1 MILFNFWF
9 CIQIVLISNFN
20 KNNFF
25 LMLSSENII
34 IIIIFV

>member
-20 KNNFF
+20 KNNFC

-34 IIIIFV
+34 IIIIVV